1 MLSPQQKKEARVPIK
16 VIAIMFF
23 LTLFLCLMMEAE
35 AKLFIFRK
43 FFYFF
48 VIVWQLIFGLLA
60 LARIKRPALF
70 YLFSTLFLLPS
81 VLTAFVLSYLILYPL
96 IASNQVFAISLM
108 LIGAVLNF
116 YLSYLGFGNVFKE
129 TLEDNIASGKFDL
142 SKGLFSF
149 SISPKMLD
157 YKNPKQ
163 RKIAMFLMMNLGI
176 ITFIG
181 PIAGFYVN
189 QSPNVNFKDV
199 CGSIGCYLMAMA
211 FGWAVS
217 GSFYNYRWIRA
228 WEKGSGRVM
237 LTRYV

>member
-1 MLSPQQKKEARVPIK
+1 MLSPQKKKEAQVPIR

-23 LTLFLCLMMEAE
+23 LTLFLCLMMETE
-35 AKLFIFRK
+35 ADRFISRK
-43 FFYFF
+43 YFYLF
-48 VIVWQLIFGLLA
+48 VIAWQLIFGSLA
-60 LARIKRPALF
+60 LTKIKRPALF
-70 YLFSTLFLLPS
+70 YLFSTFFLLPS
-81 VLTAFVLSYLILYPL
+81 VLTAFVLSYLILYPFV
-96 IASNQVFAISLM
+96 ASNQVFSISLM

-116 YLSYLGFGNVFKE
+116 YLSFLGFGNVFKE

-142 SKGLFSF
+142 SKGLFAF

-163 RKIAMFLMMNLGI
+163 KKIAVYLMMNLGI

-181 PIAGFYVN
+181 PIVGFYVN

-199 CGSIGCYLMAMA
+199 CGGIGCYLMAMV

-217 GSFYNYRWIRA
+217 GSFYNYRWIRT
-228 WEKGSGRVM
+228 WEKESGKEMV
-237 LTRYV
+237 TRYV